1 MVGAPSTRLGN
12 GKQRRQWRKGSRWKI
27 TMVNRGA
34 EDAVVTVGDGEGC
47 GGGSDHFAAAHAAA
61 ELTMGVA
68 GDEEKGVVNNVGRA
82 AGILLRALLEE
93 GLYFCREI
101 EVGQKRSQRRLLHP
115 IEHGGNLLSFD
126 SEKRACSRQATLIP
140 CFK

>member
-1 MVGAPSTRLGN
+1 MVGAPSTRL
-12 GKQRRQWRKGSRWKI
+12 
-27 TMVNRGA
+27 
-34 EDAVVTVGDGEGC
+34 VVAVGDGEGC
-47 GGGSDHFAAAHAAA
+47 VGGSDPFAAAHAAA

-68 GDEEKGVVNNVGRA
+68 GDEEKGVVSNVGRA
-82 AGILLRALLEE
+82 VGILLRALLEE
-93 GLYFCREI
+93 TLCFCREI
-101 EVGQKRSQRRLLHP
+101 EVGQKRSWRRLLHA